1 MRQFLDEQNRT
12 WGIRVDV
19 TTLRK
24 VRERVGIDL
33 TKVFSSRESL
43 EGLVCDV
50 ITLVDVLHALCL
62 EQCESRK
69 VDAEGFA
76 TALYGDSIDRAT
88 SALMESIIDFFPQG
102 RGKILRQLWDK
113 SKQIAEIE
121 QQRLTEAVQVLT
133 SENLSQR
140 TQATPE

>member
-62 EQCESRK
+62 EQCEARK

-76 TALYGDSIDRAT
+76 TALYGDAIDRAT

-121 QQRLTEAVQVLT
+121 QQRLTEAVQALT
-133 SENLSQR
+133 SESLSQR
-140 TQATPE
+140 TQAAPE

>member
-62 EQCESRK
+62 EQCEARK

-76 TALYGDSIDRAT
+76 AALYGDAIDRAT

-121 QQRLTEAVQVLT
+121 QQRLTEAVQALT
-133 SENLSQR
+133 SESLSQR
-140 TQATPE
+140 TQAMPE